1 MNNKI
6 TQIQSLQNTEILI
19 FDVIEDFVTL
29 KKSAH
34 TERSYRSD
42 ITAFFRSLEITF
54 LDQLALFPYQT
65 IIDKLK

>member
-1 MNNKI
+1 MTQEI
-6 TQIQSLQNTEILI
+6 TQNHNLRNSEILI
-19 FDVIEDFVTL
+19 FNVIEDFVTL

-42 ITAFFRSLEITF
+42 ITAFFKTLEITF
-54 LDQLALFPYQT
+54 LDELALFPYQT

>member
-1 MNNKI
+1 MIQEI
-6 TQIQSLQNTEILI
+6 TQNHNLRNPEILI
-19 FDVIEDFVTL
+19 LDVIEDFVTL

-42 ITAFFRSLEITF
+42 IIVFFKSLEITF
-54 LDQLALFPYQT
+54 LDELALFPYQT